1 MSVKLSK
8 LRVVSLFSGIG
19 GFEEGLNLSGL
30 PFKVVFASEIDKFA
44 QQSYGA
50 NFDSSV
56 MVGDITKIDEKSIPD
71 HDLLVAGFPC
81 QAFSIAGQRKG
92 FEDTRGTL
100 FFDILRILKEKK
112 PKYFLLENV
121 KNLVSHDGGNTFEVI
136 LSSLKD
142 LGYVLDFTVLNSKD
156 FGVPQS
162 RERTFICGVYGGK
175 SEPFETDKWS
185 SKIDK
190 LKRKLSRVKLTELE
204 NSPFPSFNVFNSLNV
219 VDKEV
224 VLEDILEASV
234 EEPYYQ
240 ITKPSDVHYLKEFD
254 FGLTLPRSRSI
265 LRLGM
270 LPRGIHKNLEQHRRF
285 HSIEGLAPTITAR
298 HESPRILV
306 SDNLG
311 LRVRKMTET
320 ECFLA
325 QGYPLSFVEHI
336 KQCGTS
342 RNQMYKQAGNSVSPP
357 VIAVILRALVEKG

>member
-1 MSVKLSK
+1 MSE

-30 PFKVVFASEIDKFA
+30 SFKVVFASEIDKFV

-56 MVGDITKIDEKSIPD
+56 MVGDITKISETEIPD
-71 HDLLVAGFPC
+71 HDLLVGGFPC

-100 FFDILRILKEKK
+100 FFDVLRILKEKK

-121 KNLVSHDGGNTFEVI
+121 KNLVSYDKGTTFEVI

-162 RERTFICGVYGGK
+162 RERTFICGILGGK
-175 SEPFETDKWS
+175 PEPFETDKWS
-185 SKIDK
+185 SKINNLKRNLSRDK
-190 LKRKLSRVKLTELE
+190 LAEIE

-219 VDKEV
+219 LDKDV
-224 VLEDILEASV
+224 VLEDILGTSV

-254 FGLTLPRSRSI
+254 FGLTLPRSCYI

-270 LPRGIHKNLEQHRRF
+270 LPREIHKNLEQHRRF
-285 HSIEGLAPTITAR
+285 HSVKGLAPTITAR

-311 LRVRKMTET
+311 LRVQKMTET

-325 QGYPLSFVEHI
+325 QGYPLSFVENI

-357 VIAVILRALVEKG
+357 VIAAIIKSLVEKG

>member
-1 MSVKLSK
+1 VKRCKLSE

-19 GFEEGLNLSGL
+19 GFEEGLNLSEL

-56 MVGDITKIDEKSIPD
+56 MVGDITKISETEIPD
-71 HDLLVAGFPC
+71 HDLLVGGFPC

-100 FFDILRILKEKK
+100 FFDVLRILREKK

-121 KNLVSHDGGNTFEVI
+121 KNLISHDKGTTFEVI

-142 LGYVLDFTVLNSKD
+142 LGYVIDFTVLNSKD

-162 RERTFICGVYGGK
+162 RERTFICGILGGEQE
-175 SEPFETDKWS
+175 SFESDKWS
-185 SKIDK
+185 SKVDK
-190 LKRKLSRVKLTELE
+190 LKQNLNKVKLSELGQ
-204 NSPFPSFNVFNSLNV
+204 PQFPSFNVFNSLNV
-219 VDKEV
+219 VDKDV
-224 VLEDILEASV
+224 VLEDILGTSI

-254 FGLTLPRSRSI
+254 FGLTLPRSNYI
-265 LRLGM
+265 LRIGM
-270 LPRGIHKNLEQHRRF
+270 LPREIHKNLEQHRRF
-285 HSIEGLAPTITAR
+285 HSFRGLAPTITAR

-306 SDNLG
+306 SDDLG
-311 LRVRKMTET
+311 LRVRKLTET

-325 QGYPLSFVEHI
+325 QGYPLEFVKNI
-336 KQCGTS
+336 QDCGTS

-357 VIAVILRALVEKG
+357 VIAAILKELLK

>member
-1 MSVKLSK
+1 MSE

-44 QQSYGA
+44 QQSYSA

-56 MVGDITKIDEKSIPD
+56 MVGDITKISETEIPD
-71 HDLLVAGFPC
+71 HDLLVGGFPC

-100 FFDILRILKEKK
+100 FFDVLRILKEKK

-121 KNLVSHDGGNTFEVI
+121 KNLISHDKGTTFEVI

-142 LGYVLDFTVLNSKD
+142 LGYVIDFTVLNSKD

-162 RERTFICGVYGGK
+162 RERTFICGILGGK
-175 SEPFETDKWS
+175 PEPFETDKWS
-185 SKIDK
+185 SKIGK
-190 LKRKLSRVKLTELE
+190 LKQKLNKVKLSELGQ
-204 NSPFPSFNVFNSLNV
+204 PQFPSFNVFNSLNV
-219 VDKEV
+219 VDKDV
-224 VLEDILEASV
+224 VLEDILGTSI

-254 FGLTLPRSRSI
+254 FSLTLPRSNCI
-265 LRLGM
+265 LRIGM
-270 LPRGIHKNLEQHRRF
+270 LPREIHKNLEQHRRF
-285 HSIEGLAPTITAR
+285 HSVKGLAPTITAR

-325 QGYPLSFVEHI
+325 QGYPLSFVENI

-357 VIAVILRALVEKG
+357 VIAAILKDLLK

>member
-1 MSVKLSK
+1 MKRCKLSE

-56 MVGDITKIDEKSIPD
+56 MVGDITKISETEIPD
-71 HDLLVAGFPC
+71 HDLLVGGFPC

-100 FFDILRILKEKK
+100 FFDVLRILKEKR

-121 KNLVSHDGGNTFEVI
+121 KNLVSHDSGETFRVI
-136 LSSLKD
+136 LDSLSELD
-142 LGYVLDFTVLNSKD
+142 YVIDFTVLNSKD
-156 FGVPQS
+156 FEVPQS
-162 RERTFICGVYGGK
+162 RERTFICGIYRGE
-175 SEPFETDKWS
+175 SSLYEEDKWS
-185 SKIDK
+185 SRINK
-190 LKRKLSRVKLTELE
+190 LKKELSSVTLATLTE
-204 NSPFPSFNVFNSLNV
+204 PKFPSFNLFNSLKPS
-219 VDKEV
+219 DTKT
-224 VLEDILEASV
+224 VLEDVV
-234 EEPYYQ
+234 EPFVEDAYYQ
-240 ITKPSDVHYLKEFD
+240 ITKPSDVRYLEEFD
-254 FGLTLPRSRSI
+254 FGLTLPRTDSI

-270 LPRGIHKNLEQHRRF
+270 LPREVHKNLEQHRRV
-285 HSIEGLAPTITAR
+285 HSVKGLAPTITAR

-311 LRVRKMTET
+311 LRVRKLTEV
-320 ECFLA
+320 ECSLA
-325 QGYPLSFVEHI
+325 QGYPLSFVENI
-336 KQCGTS
+336 KECGTS

-357 VIAVILRALVEKG
+357 VIAAILKELLK

>member
-56 MVGDITKIDEKSIPD
+56 LIGDITKVDERDIPD
-71 HDLLVAGFPC
+71 HDLLVGGFPC

-100 FFDILRILKEKK
+100 FFDVLRLLREKK

-121 KNLVSHDGGNTFEVI
+121 KNLVNHDGGNTFEVI
-136 LSSLKD
+136 LSSLRD
-142 LGYVLDFTVLNSKD
+142 LGYRIDFTVLNSKD

-162 RERTFICGVYGGK
+162 RERTFICGILGGN
-175 SEPFETDKWS
+175 SEPFETDTWS
-185 SKIDK
+185 SKVDK
-190 LKRKLSRVKLTELE
+190 LKQSLNRVKLSELGQ
-204 NSPFPSFNVFNSLNV
+204 PQFPSFNLFNTLKTS
-219 VDKEV
+219 DKDI
-224 VLEDILEASV
+224 VLEDIVDLSV
-234 EEPYYQ
+234 DEPYYQ
-240 ITKPSDVHYLKEFD
+240 ITKQSDVDYLSKFVY
-254 FGLTLPRSRSI
+254 GLTLPRSRYI

-270 LPRGIHKNLEQHRRF
+270 LPREIHKNLEQHRRF
-285 HSIEGLAPTITAR
+285 HSIKGLAPTITAR

-306 SDNLG
+306 SDELG
-311 LRVRKMTET
+311 LRVRKLTEV

-325 QGYPLSFVEHI
+325 QGYPRNFVKNI
-336 KQCGTS
+336 QGCGTS

-357 VIAVILRALVEKG
+357 VIAAILKELLK

>member
-1 MSVKLSK
+1 MSE

-56 MVGDITKIDEKSIPD
+56 MVGDITKISETEIPD
-71 HDLLVAGFPC
+71 HDLLVGGFPC

-100 FFDILRILKEKK
+100 FFDVLRILKEKK

-121 KNLVSHDGGNTFEVI
+121 KNLISHDNGNTFEVI

-162 RERTFICGVYGGK
+162 RERTFICGILGGK
-175 SEPFETDKWS
+175 PEPFETDKWS
-185 SKIDK
+185 SKIGK
-190 LKRKLSRVKLTELE
+190 LKQKLNKVKLSELGQ
-204 NSPFPSFNVFNSLNV
+204 PQFPSFNVFNSLNV
-219 VDKEV
+219 VDKDV
-224 VLEDILEASV
+224 VLEDILGTSI

-254 FGLTLPRSRSI
+254 FSLTLPRSNCI
-265 LRLGM
+265 LRIGM
-270 LPRGIHKNLEQHRRF
+270 LPREIHKNLEQHRRF
-285 HSIEGLAPTITAR
+285 HSVKGLAPTITAR

-325 QGYPLSFVEHI
+325 QGYPLSFVENI

-357 VIAVILRALVEKG
+357 VIAAILKELIKER

>member
-1 MSVKLSK
+1 MKRYKLSE

-19 GFEEGLNLSGL
+19 GFEEGLRLANI
-30 PFKVVFASEIDKFA
+30 PHRVVFASEIDKFA

-56 MVGDITKIDEKSIPD
+56 LIGDITKVNEKDIPD
-71 HDLLVAGFPC
+71 HDLLVGGFPC

-100 FFDILRILKEKK
+100 FFDVLRILKEKK

-121 KNLVSHDGGNTFEVI
+121 KNLISHDKGTTFEVI

-142 LGYVLDFTVLNSKD
+142 LGYVIDFTILNSKD

-162 RERTFICGVYGGK
+162 RERTFICGILGGK
-175 SEPFETDKWS
+175 PEPFETNKWS
-185 SKIDK
+185 SKIGK
-190 LKRKLSRVKLTELE
+190 LKQKLNKVKLSELGQ
-204 NSPFPSFNVFNSLNV
+204 PQFPSFNLFNTLKTS
-219 VDKEV
+219 DEDI
-224 VLEDILEASV
+224 VLEDIVDLSV

-240 ITKPSDVHYLKEFD
+240 ITKPSDVSYLSEFTY
-254 FGLTLPRSRSI
+254 GLNLPRTRSI
-265 LRLGM
+265 LRLDM
-270 LPRGIHKNLEQHRRF
+270 LPREIHKNLEQHRRF
-285 HSIEGLAPTITAR
+285 HSFRGLAPTITAR

-306 SDNLG
+306 FDNLG

-325 QGYPLSFVEHI
+325 QGYPLEFVKNI
-336 KQCGTS
+336 QDCGTS
-342 RNQMYKQAGNSVSPP
+342 RNQKYKQAGNSVSPP
-357 VIAVILRALVEKG
+357 VIAAILKELLK

>member
-1 MSVKLSK
+1 MKK

-19 GFEEGLNLSGL
+19 GFEQGLNLSEL

-56 MVGDITKIDEKSIPD
+56 MIGDITKFDEKDIPD
-71 HDLLVAGFPC
+71 HDLLVGGFPC

-121 KNLVSHDGGNTFEVI
+121 KNLISHDSGQTFRVI
-136 LSSLKD
+136 LDSLAELD
-142 LGYVLDFTVLNSKD
+142 YVIDFTVLNSKD

-162 RERTFICGVYGGK
+162 RERTFICGVYKGE
-175 SEPFETDKWS
+175 SSLFVEDKWS
-185 SKIDK
+185 SRINK
-190 LKRKLSRVKLTELE
+190 LKRELSSVTLANLTE
-204 NSPFPSFNVFNSLNV
+204 PIFPSFNLFNSLNSSETV
-219 VDKEV
+219 T
-224 VLEDILEASV
+224 VLEDVIKPFV
-234 EEPYYQ
+234 EDTHYQ
-240 ITKPSDVHYLKEFD
+240 ITKSEDSKFLEDFG
-254 FGLTLPRSRSI
+254 FGLTLPRTSSI

-270 LPRGIHKNLEQHRRF
+270 LPREIHKNLEQHRRF
-285 HSIEGLAPTITAR
+285 HSVKGLAPTITAR
-298 HESPRILV
+298 HESPRLLV
-306 SDNLG
+306 SDKLG

-325 QGYPLSFVEHI
+325 QGYPLSFVENI

-357 VIAVILRALVEKG
+357 VIAAIVKALVKRG

>member
-1 MSVKLSK
+1 MSCCLKK

-30 PFKVVFASEIDKFA
+30 PFEVVFASEIDKFA

-56 MVGDITKIDEKSIPD
+56 LVGDITQVHEKDIPD
-71 HDLLVAGFPC
+71 HDLLVGGFPC
-81 QAFSIAGQRKG
+81 QAFSIAGQRRG

-100 FFDILRILKEKK
+100 FFDVLRILKEKK
-112 PKYFLLENV
+112 LKYFLLENV
-121 KNLVSHDGGNTFEVI
+121 KNLINHDKGNTFEVI

-142 LGYVLDFTVLNSKD
+142 LGYVIDFTVLNSKD

-162 RERTFICGVYGGK
+162 RERTFIGGILGGK
-175 SEPFETDKWS
+175 RESFEVDKWS
-185 SKIDK
+185 SKVDK
-190 LKRKLSRVKLTELE
+190 LKQGLSKVKLTELDKP
-204 NSPFPSFNVFNSLNV
+204 PFPSFNLFNTLNG
-219 VDKEV
+219 VDKV
-224 VLEDILEASV
+224 VALEDVINHSV
-234 EEPYYQ
+234 QEPYYQ
-240 ITKPSDVHYLKEFD
+240 ITKPSDVGYLSEFAY
-254 FGLTLPRSRSI
+254 GLTSPRTRSI

-270 LPRGIHKNLEQHRRF
+270 LPREIHKNLEQHRRF
-285 HSIEGLAPTITAR
+285 HSIKGLAPTITAR

-306 SDNLG
+306 SDSLG
-311 LRVRKMTET
+311 LRIRKMTET

-325 QGYPLSFVEHI
+325 QGYPLSFVENI

-357 VIAVILRALVEKG
+357 VIAAIVKALVKRG

>member
-1 MSVKLSK
+1 MSE

-56 MVGDITKIDEKSIPD
+56 MVGDITKISETEIPD
-71 HDLLVAGFPC
+71 HDLLVGGFPC

-100 FFDILRILKEKK
+100 FFDVLRILKKKK

-121 KNLVSHDGGNTFEVI
+121 KNLISHDNGNTFEVI

-162 RERTFICGVYGGK
+162 RERTFICGILGGK
-175 SEPFETDKWS
+175 PEPFETDKWS
-185 SKIDK
+185 SKIGK
-190 LKRKLSRVKLTELE
+190 LKQKLNKVKLSELGQ
-204 NSPFPSFNVFNSLNV
+204 PQFPSFNVFNSLNV
-219 VDKEV
+219 VDKDV
-224 VLEDILEASV
+224 VLEDILGTSI

-254 FGLTLPRSRSI
+254 FSLTLPRSNCI
-265 LRLGM
+265 LRIDM
-270 LPRGIHKNLEQHRRF
+270 LPREIHKNLEQHRRF
-285 HSIEGLAPTITAR
+285 HSVKGLAPTITAR

-306 SDNLG
+306 SDAFG
-311 LRVRKMTET
+311 LRVRKLTEV

-325 QGYPLSFVEHI
+325 QGYPLNFVKNIQE
-336 KQCGTS
+336 CGTS

-357 VIAVILRALVEKG
+357 VIAAILKELLK

>member
-1 MSVKLSK
+1 MNT

-19 GFEEGLNLSGL
+19 GFEEGLRLANI
-30 PFKVVFASEIDKFA
+30 PHKVIFASEIDKFA

-56 MVGDITKIDEKSIPD
+56 LVGDITQVNEKDIPD
-71 HDLLVAGFPC
+71 HDLLVGGFPC
-81 QAFSIAGQRKG
+81 QAFSIAGQLKG

-100 FFDILRILKEKK
+100 FFDVLRILKEKK

-121 KNLVSHDGGNTFEVI
+121 KNLINHDKGNTFEVI

-142 LGYVLDFTVLNSKD
+142 LGYVIDFTVLNSKD

-162 RERTFICGVYGGK
+162 RERTFICGILGGK
-175 SEPFETDKWS
+175 SELFEVDRWS
-185 SKIDK
+185 SKVAKLKQQLSKVKITEIDK
-190 LKRKLSRVKLTELE
+190 P
-204 NSPFPSFNVFNSLNV
+204 PFPSFNLFNNLTVSEN
-219 VDKEV
+219 EV
-224 VLEDILEASV
+224 VLEDIIDLSV

-240 ITKPSDVHYLKEFD
+240 ITKHFAGVYLSEFA
-254 FGLTLPRSRSI
+254 FGLTLPRTRSI

-270 LPRGIHKNLEQHRRF
+270 LPREIHKNLEQHRRF
-285 HSIEGLAPTITAR
+285 HSIKGLAKTITAR

-306 SDNLG
+306 SDKLG

-325 QGYPLSFVEHI
+325 QGYPLSFVENI

-357 VIAVILRALVEKG
+357 VIAAIVKALVKRG